1 MKYICC
7 LILFFTLL
15 LPSCQWGRQEA
26 FFPDEGLAE
35 RLLRENPDSLAM
47 ILEEQVVPSELSD
60 SLRAEYGWWITRL
73 HQRQGRNMVNDS
85 LIHYTLRC
93 YEQQQSPRLTEAYM
107 LAAMQVNY
115 SGDKREEAKEFISKG
130 IQIAANNKDTTLLVE
145 LASTL
150 GYHDLLPG
158 NLSLVPEDVKHIIF
172 DYYALD
178 SLQMIHCLY
187 GLGCYYASRQ
197 EPDSMEHYMIRA
209 LKLAEELRVDN
220 SSILRNYIDGLN
232 AFH

>member
-7 LILFFTLL
+7 LILFFTVL

-47 ILEEQVVPSELSD
+47 ILEEQVVPAELSD

-107 LAAMQVNY
+107 LAAMQVN
-115 SGDKREEAKEFISKG
+115 
-130 IQIAANNKDTTLLVE
+130 
-145 LASTL
+145 
-150 GYHDLLPG
+150 
-158 NLSLVPEDVKHIIF
+158 
-172 DYYALD
+172 
-178 SLQMIHCLY
+178 
-187 GLGCYYASRQ
+187 
-197 EPDSMEHYMIRA
+197 
-209 LKLAEELRVDN
+209 
-220 SSILRNYIDGLN
+220 
-232 AFH
+232 

>member
-7 LILFFTLL
+7 LILFFTVL

-47 ILEEQVVPSELSD
+47 ILEEQVVPAELSD

-115 SGDKREEAKEFISKG
+115 SGDKREEAKEESDTQWEKDPTLPLVFEETIKIPLCWWSLLRLWVIMICFRG
-130 IQIAANNKDTTLLVE
+130 IFLWYLKTL
-145 LASTL
+145 STL
-150 GYHDLLPG
+150 Y
-158 NLSLVPEDVKHIIF
+158 SIIM
-172 DYYALD
+172 L
-178 SLQMIHCLY
+178 
-187 GLGCYYASRQ
+187 
-197 EPDSMEHYMIRA
+197 
-209 LKLAEELRVDN
+209 
-220 SSILRNYIDGLN
+220 
-232 AFH
+232 